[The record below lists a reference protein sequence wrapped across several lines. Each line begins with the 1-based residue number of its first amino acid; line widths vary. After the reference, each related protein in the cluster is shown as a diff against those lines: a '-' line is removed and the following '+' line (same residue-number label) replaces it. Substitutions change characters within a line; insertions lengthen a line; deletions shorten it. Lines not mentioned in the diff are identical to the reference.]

1 MDDALQMVGGRTHG
15 MYPCSS
21 LGIFMGICC
30 QQGSVGS
37 NYKLPWVIWVNRHP
51 HLVRNQA
58 FKDIKLRSD
67 KTVRVQRPGI
77 RNMVSFAEIAGHS
90 CRFL

>member
-1 MDDALQMVGGRTHG
+1 M
-15 MYPCSS
+15 
-21 LGIFMGICC
+21 
-30 QQGSVGS
+30 GS
-37 NYKLPWVIWVNRHP
+37 NYKLLWVIWVNRHP

-77 RNMVSFAEIAGHS
+77 RNMVSVAEIAGHS
-90 CRFL
+90 CRFLKKHELQNNMEVWFYYENFGEALLVDFP